1 MGKKRARSRALLQ
14 AETGDADQQGGGHF
28 WLIQVVAM
36 TAIKAA
42 SGFLP
47 EPSTSG
53 DRCSSSRRAA
63 TSSASFDS
71 SPSRAAIGGP
81 SALGSLC
88 CASLFGLLLAFGP
101 APEAQ
106 AQTPTLSISAP
117 ANENEGNSGTRDVT
131 FTVSLSSA
139 ASYTIFYRLCFS
151 GTATWSSSVSSFS
164 TGADYR
170 LIANGRDIRVSPTD
184 HGNCPTG
191 NGVVSPGATSDRTY
205 TIRIKGDTAA
215 ESDETVI
222 VKLAPTF
229 PTFIT
234 GTSTVTYTIL
244 DDDRPRVTSITRQ
257 TPSSSPTDADSLT
270 WRVTFNEAVQNV
282 DATDFSIS
290 GTTAALAVAAV
301 PDTNA
306 YDVTASGGD
315 LADLIS
321 TGDSVVV
328 TLSFANGQDIE
339 DSDGA
344 ALITTTPT
352 GTNDNTFE
360 VANTATLSIG
370 LSQMSITEG
379 HASEDRST
387 VVNYGMSQGYPASFP
402 FLACVDVASS
412 TATHRTASGG
422 KAADFN
428 LVEFSSPY
436 GNVPLTADGGNCHLY
451 TYPANTT
458 NQTLRLSVLG
468 DRTAEG
474 DERAVVSIKRAPGT
488 PANVVLG
495 TSSATLSITNDDGM
509 PPVITIAAGTSPVEE
524 GTVTSFTVNANPA
537 PAVVDLDVS
546 VVVSQS
552 GAVVT
557 SENLL
562 GTKTVTIPVNA
573 TSAGYTV
580 ATDNDM
586 IDEVNGSVTV
596 MVSSETEGYTVGS
609 PSSATVTVNDNDVQR
624 ISDRQE
630 LVSNISKEEVSAVA
644 PTGGAGGSC
653 LAQRFQT
660 GTNAN
665 GYNIES
671 IVMKVG
677 SLHTSGT
684 PIITVREDASNNPD
698 MTFAFS
704 TTINPPFTPNALH
717 EFMIDQRG
725 TRLAANTRYWIVNC
739 HEGSGSGLS
748 WVPTSENAGIDT
760 GAAPGWTIQST
771 YRVGEDNTAGSGHSL
786 KLQIKGTLINTADRT
801 APRVTSIERQSP
813 STSPTDADSLT
824 WRVTFSE
831 AVARVDAG
839 DFQVSG
845 TTATLAVAAVLGN
858 TYDVTASGGD
868 LAGAVG
874 TVMLSFANGQN
885 ISDRTGN
892 PLANTT
898 PTGTND
904 NTFVVSGD
912 QPISMHPVLVSN
924 ISKERSGSRSSTGG
938 SNQTCLAQRFRTGTN
953 TAGYNLES
961 VVVKMG
967 SLHTSG
973 EPDMTVREDS
983 SNSPGE
989 ALYVLSNPRTFT
1001 PNALHEFMV
1010 GQRNAGLAANTW
1022 YWVRNCHDTS
1032 VSGFSWDHTISNA
1045 GIDPGA
1051 ADGWNIQ
1058 SGYRVSTQNIGGPSL
1073 QLQIRGTPIAST
1085 DRTAPRVVSIT
1096 RQTPSTSVTD
1106 ADSLTWRVTFNEA
1119 VQNVDVGDFQISG
1132 TTATLAVAAVAG
1144 VNAYD
1149 VTASGGDL
1157 DGLSGTVTLSFA
1169 NGQNIQDSSGNSL
1182 ANTTPTETND
1192 NTFVVDNTPVPV
1204 ITIAGGT
1211 SEVEEGE
1218 EASFTVN
1225 ASPAPTTNLDVSV
1238 AVSQSGAF
1246 VASGD
1251 RGAKT
1256 VTITANTTSSTYTVP
1271 TVNDMMDE
1279 SNGSVTVTVNQGTGY
1294 TVGSTAVA
1302 TLTVNDNDTAAVNIS
1317 TATVMV
1323 TEAAGAGRTE
1333 DYTVVLA
1340 TLPSHGVTIT
1350 VTSSDATAAT
1360 VSPATLTFTTSNWN
1374 SAQTV
1379 TVMAVDDSVD
1389 EIGNR
1394 SVTISHGASSSDGNY
1409 NGNTIS
1415 IPSVTAAV
1423 VDDDG
1428 AGLVI
1433 DETGTPKRTEVSE
1446 GGTTTDTY
1454 RVALNTEPT
1463 HDVTVT
1469 VTASTGVQVSTGGA
1483 AAATAT
1489 FTFTP
1494 SNWSSAQTV
1503 TVTGVDDTTDDPG
1516 GGREVSINHTAISTD
1531 PSYSIS
1537 SGFGSTVEVTVRDDD
1552 ATTVILSGAVGNL
1565 EEGERKTFTI
1575 TLGRGLVQG
1584 ETLTVPL
1591 TFRGTAT
1598 RNMDYTL
1605 SGTAATGV
1613 DYNNLNT
1620 GSTRVVFTGP
1630 ASGATATSASITLSA
1645 TVDGVAE
1652 SALETVDIVSG
1663 IITNTG
1669 LTNAGGVRP
1678 TASLAPFTIADGVLA
1693 GVTITEAGGSTTV
1706 TEAAGSRTD
1715 SYTLVLN
1722 SQPTA
1727 SVTITVTSSDA
1738 TAATVSPA
1746 TLTFTPSN
1754 WSSAQTVTVTGVD
1767 DRVRSGNR
1775 PVTIRHSATSSHAL
1789 YNGIPIPD
1797 VTATV
1802 VDTGTTAPSM
1812 LPAVELGAAAY
1823 SGGETSGNR
1832 TVNVALSATPAF
1844 TAATTVSY
1852 SVSGTATAGQD
1863 FTPLP
1868 GTVSITGA
1876 SGTIP
1881 ITILDDQIDDDGETI
1896 VLTLTGANGYTVGSQ
1911 GSTTITI
1918 VDDDG
1923 MTTPPPPSTLP
1934 VVSITGGAASNEGQD
1949 ARFTVTATPAP
1960 AAGEPISVNVRI
1972 VDSGDFASSGQT
1984 GSRSI
1989 TIDTSGTASFMV
2001 TTEDDTIQ
2009 EEDGR
2014 ITATIQPGSGY
2025 TPHGST
2031 ASASVTVTDDEVVML
2046 STPNLRVVAG
2056 GSASYQVALDALP
2069 TGDVTV
2075 TIHVGGVN
2083 GEGDAP
2089 SPNPSLLT
2097 FTPANWDLDQSVT
2110 LTAPEEGDLTGAAFT
2125 LTHTANGG
2133 GHVDVSTTM
2142 TLTVVAAYSS
2152 KETKAWHLRLGRT
2165 LSHQVVDALQDR
2177 LTAPPTTALQLA
2189 VAGEPITRTI
2199 ALAEHEGLLSKAM
2212 GFETVTPQALLEG
2225 SSFNVATETE
2235 GGAPRLAFWGQGA
2248 FSSFR
2253 GEPQDLSLDGGV
2265 TTLLLGADWHTER
2278 WQAGA
2283 ALSQSWGSGSY
2294 DGDNGADGE
2303 ITSTVTGLFPYGR
2316 HALTPRLGL
2325 WAVAGYGWGQLYLK
2339 PHGHGDDPT
2348 PNTTLGMAAVGLDG
2362 VLLHGGSEG
2371 ITLTT
2376 TADVL
2381 TLNAS
2386 SAAVDGLESS
2396 EGSLSRLRLGIEA
2409 TRPFPLSNGASLL
2422 PAMEMGIRQDGGD
2435 AETGFGLDLGTG
2447 ILWTDPERG
2456 ISGSFQ
2462 GRTLLA
2468 HAEEHFQEHGLA
2480 LSFSWQPNPDNRG
2493 PSLSIGHTIGAT
2505 AEGGMD
2511 ALLNPTTMEGLDTTP
2526 SGGQRF
2532 AAELAYGFPAYND
2545 HITLTPALALALSPT
2560 SRNYS
2565 LLWSVAPYAEQLHQD
2580 EPWQLSLAGEWHH
2593 HSTTTPAVDH
2603 SLKLT
2608 FSTLF

>member
-1 MGKKRARSRALLQ
+1 MP
-14 AETGDADQQGGGHF
+14 
-28 WLIQVVAM
+28 W
-36 TAIKAA
+36 
-42 SGFLP
+42 
-47 EPSTSG
+47 
-53 DRCSSSRRAA
+53 
-63 TSSASFDS
+63 
-71 SPSRAAIGGP
+71 
-81 SALGSLC
+81 GSLC

-106 AQTPTLSISAP
+106 AQTLSLSASAS
-117 ANENEGNSGTRDVT
+117 ANEEGSSGTRDVT
-131 FTVSLSSA
+131 FTVSLSSTVP
-139 ASYTIFYRLCFS
+139 YDTLYRLCFS
-151 GTATWSSSVSSFS
+151 GTATWSSDDSGLSA
-164 TGADYR
+164 GADYR
-170 LIANGRDIRVSPTD
+170 IFIGGVGTRATRRDDNCNQSP
-184 HGNCPTG
+184 
-191 NGVVSPGATSDRTY
+191 SGAVASGTTSDQTF
-205 TIRIKGDTAA
+205 TIRINGDTDA
-215 ESDETVI
+215 ELDETVI
-222 VKLAPTF
+222 VRVLPTIPSWITTAAPD
-229 PTFIT
+229 
-234 GTSTVTYTIL
+234 TVIYTIL
-244 DDDRPRVTSITRQ
+244 DDDGPRVNSIVRQ
-257 TPSSSPTDADSLT
+257 EPSSSPTAEDALT
-270 WRVTFNEAVQNV
+270 WRVTFNNAVQNV
-282 DATDFSIS
+282 DATDFTIS
-290 GTTAALAVAAV
+290 GTTAALAVTAV

-328 TLSFANGQDIE
+328 TLSFANGQDIA
-339 DSDGA
+339 DSDGD
-344 ALITTTPT
+344 ALIITTPR

-387 VVNYGMSQGYPASFP
+387 VVNYELSQGYPAPFP
-402 FLACVDVASS
+402 FLACVDVADS

-428 LVEFSSPY
+428 LVNFSSPY

-474 DERAVVSIKRAPGT
+474 DEEAVVSIKRAPGT

-495 TSSATLSITNDDGM
+495 TASATLSITNDDGT
-509 PPVITIAAGTSPVEE
+509 PSVITIAAGTSPVEE
-524 GTVTSFTVNANPA
+524 GTVASFTVNANTA

-546 VVVSQS
+546 VAVSQS

-562 GTKTVTIPVNA
+562 DTKTVTIPVNA

-596 MVSSETEGYTVGS
+596 MVSSATEGYTVGS
-609 PSSATVTVNDNDVQR
+609 PSSATVTVNDNDVQL
-624 ISDRQE
+624 ISDTQE

-698 MTFAFS
+698 MTFAFF

-717 EFMIDQRG
+717 EFMIDQRDA
-725 TRLAANTRYWIVNC
+725 RLAANTRYWIVNC
-739 HEGSGSGLS
+739 HDTSGSGLS

-786 KLQIKGTLINTADRT
+786 KLQIKGTFINTADRT

-831 AVARVDAG
+831 VVARVNAA

-845 TTATLAVAAVLGN
+845 TTASLAVAAVLGN

-885 ISDRTGN
+885 ITDRTGN
-892 PLANTT
+892 TLANTT

-912 QPISMHPVLVSN
+912 QPISTHPVLVSN

-938 SNQTCLAQRFRTGTN
+938 GSQTCLAQRFRTGTN

-961 VVVKMG
+961 VVVKVG

-973 EPDMTVREDS
+973 IPEMRVHEDS

-989 ALYVLSNPRTFT
+989 VLYVLSNPSTFT
-1001 PNALHEFMV
+1001 PNALHEFMM
-1010 GQRNAGLAANTW
+1010 GQSDARLDANTW

-1032 VSGFSWDHTISNA
+1032 VSGFSWDYTISNA
-1045 GIDPGA
+1045 GIDTGA

-1058 SGYRVSTQNIGGPSL
+1058 SGYRASTQNISGSSL
-1073 QLQIRGTPIAST
+1073 QLQIRGTPIASV

-1144 VNAYD
+1144 ANAYD

-1157 DGLSGTVTLSFA
+1157 AGLSGTVTLSFA
-1169 NGQNIQDSSGNSL
+1169 NGQTIQDSSGNSL
-1182 ANTTPTETND
+1182 AITTPTETND

-1211 SEVEEGE
+1211 SPVEEGTG
-1218 EASFTVN
+1218 ASFTVN
-1225 ASPAPTTNLDVSV
+1225 ASPATTTNLDVSV

-1302 TLTVNDNDTAAVNIS
+1302 TVTVNDNDTAAVNIS

-1350 VTSSDATAAT
+1350 VTSSDPTAAT
-1360 VSPATLTFTTSNWN
+1360 VSPATLTFTTTNWN

-1379 TVMAVDDSVD
+1379 TVMGVDDSVD
-1389 EIGNR
+1389 QTGNR
-1394 SVTISHGASSSDGNY
+1394 SVTISHGATSSDGNY

-1454 RVALNTEPT
+1454 KVALNTEPT

-1469 VTASTGVQVSTGGA
+1469 VTASTGVLVSTGGA
-1483 AAATAT
+1483 AAATAS
-1489 FTFTP
+1489 FTFSP

-1516 GGREVSINHTAISTD
+1516 GAREVSINHTAISTD

-1645 TVDGVAE
+1645 TADGVAE
-1652 SALETVDIVSG
+1652 NALETVDIVSG

-1669 LTNAGGVRP
+1669 LTDAGGVMP

-1693 GVTITEAGGSTTV
+1693 GVTITEAGGFTTV
-1706 TEAAGSRTD
+1706 TEAAGGRTD
-1715 SYTLVLN
+1715 TYTLVLN

-1727 SVTITVTSSDA
+1727 SVTITVTSSDP

-1754 WSSAQTVTVTGVD
+1754 WSSAQAVTVTGVD
-1767 DRVRSGNR
+1767 DRLRSGNR

-1789 YNGIPIPD
+1789 YNGITIPD

-1812 LPAVELGAAAY
+1812 LPAVEWGATAY

-1832 TVNVALSATPAF
+1832 TVNVALSATPPF

-1852 SVSGTATAGQD
+1852 SLSGTATAGQD

-1868 GTVSITGA
+1868 GTVSITGG

-1881 ITILDDQIDDDGETI
+1881 VTILDDQIDDDGETI
-1896 VLTLTGANGYTVGSQ
+1896 ILTLTGANGYTLGYQ

-1934 VVSITGGAASNEGQD
+1934 VVTITRGAAINEGAD
-1949 ARFTVTATPAP
+1949 ARFTLTAIPAP
-1960 AAGEPISVNVRI
+1960 AAGEPISVNMRI
-1972 VDSGDFASSGQT
+1972 DDSGDFASSGQT

-2001 TTEDDTIQ
+2001 TTEDDTTQ

-2014 ITATIQPGSGY
+2014 ITATIQRGSGY

-2056 GSASYQVALDALP
+2056 GSASYQVALDARP
-2069 TGDVTV
+2069 TGDVIV
-2075 TIHVGGVN
+2075 TIHVSGVN

-2097 FTPANWDLDQSVT
+2097 FTPANWDLAQSVT
-2110 LTAPEEGDLTGAAFT
+2110 LTAPEEGDLTGAAIT

-2142 TLTVVAAYSS
+2142 TLTVVASYSS

-2165 LSHQVVDALQDR
+2165 LSQQVVTALQDR
-2177 LTAPPTTALQLA
+2177 LTAPPTTRLQLA
-2189 VAGEPITRTI
+2189 VAGEPITRDI
-2199 ALAEHEGLLSKAM
+2199 ALAEHEGLLSKAL
-2212 GFETVTPQALLEG
+2212 GFETVTPQALLDG

-2235 GGAPRLAFWGQGA
+2235 GRAPRLAFWGQGA

-2253 GEPQDLSLDGGV
+2253 GEPEDLSLDGAV

-2294 DGDNGADGE
+2294 DGNNGADGE

-2325 WAVAGYGWGQLYLK
+2325 WAVAGYGWGQLSLK
-2339 PHGHGDDPT
+2339 PHGHGDDAT

-2362 VLLHGGSEG
+2362 VLLHGGSKG

-2381 TLNAS
+2381 TLKAS
-2386 SAAVDGLESS
+2386 SAAVDGLDSS

-2435 AETGFGLDLGTG
+2435 AETGFGLDLGAG
-2447 ILWTDPERG
+2447 ILWSDPERG
-2456 ISGSFQ
+2456 ISGSLQ

-2468 HAEEHFQEHGLA
+2468 HAEEDFQEQGLA

-2493 PSLSIGHTIGAT
+2493 PSLSMRHTIGAT
-2505 AEGGMD
+2505 AQAGMD
-2511 ALLNPTTMEGLDTTP
+2511 ALLKPTTIEGVNTIP
-2526 SGGQRF
+2526 SSGQRL
-2532 AAELAYGFPAYND
+2532 AAELAYGFPAYNN
-2545 HITLTPALALALSPT
+2545 ITLTPALALALSPT
-2560 SRNYS
+2560 SSNYS
-2565 LLWSVAPYAEQLHQD
+2565 LLWSLAPYAEQLHHD
-2580 EPWQLSLAGEWHH
+2580 EPWQLSLAGEWHQ
-2593 HSTTTPAVDH
+2593 HSTTNPAVDH

>member
-14 AETGDADQQGGGHF
+14 AETGDADQEGRGKGHF

-71 SPSRAAIGGP
+71 SPSPAAIGGP
-81 SALGSLC
+81 LPWGSLC
-88 CASLFGLLLAFGP
+88 CASLFSLLLAFGP

-106 AQTPTLSISAP
+106 AQTLSISAP
-117 ANENEGNSGTRDVT
+117 ANENEGNSGTRDLT
-131 FTVSLSSA
+131 FTVSLSS
-139 ASYTIFYRLCFS
+139 SVIQYTGYKVCFS
-151 GTATWSSSVSSFS
+151 GTATRSTSVP
-164 TGADYR
+164 ADYE
-170 LIANGRDIRVSPTD
+170 LFWLTTKWQQSCITSGVTGGVTSNTEVSIRV
-184 HGNCPTG
+184 
-191 NGVVSPGATSDRTY
+191 R
-205 TIRIKGDTAA
+205 GDTDV
-215 ESDETVI
+215 EPNETVVATLSLVPGQI
-222 VKLAPTF
+222 PSGVIL
-229 PTFIT
+229 
-234 GTSTVTYTIL
+234 GTSTATYTIL
-244 DDDRPRVTSITRQ
+244 NDDIRVTSITRQ
-257 TPSSSPTDADSLT
+257 SPSTSPTDADSLT
-270 WRVTFNEAVQNV
+270 WRVTFNEAMQNV
-282 DATDFSIS
+282 DATDFTIS
-290 GTTAALAVAAV
+290 GTTAALAVAGV
-301 PDTNA
+301 DGTNA
-306 YDVTASGGD
+306 YDVTASGGN

-321 TGDSVVV
+321 TGDPVVV

-339 DSDGA
+339 DSDGN
-344 ALITTTPT
+344 ALTITTPT

-360 VANTATLSIG
+360 VNNTATLSIG

-387 VVNYGMSQGYPASFP
+387 VVNYGMSSLGYPEAFP

-436 GNVPLTADGGNCHLY
+436 DSVPLTADGGNCHLY

-468 DRTAEG
+468 DGTAED

-488 PANVVLG
+488 PAKVVLG
-495 TSSATLSITNDDGM
+495 TSSATLTITNDDGT

-546 VVVSQS
+546 VVVSQG

-562 GTKTVTIPVNA
+562 GTKTVTIPVNT
-573 TSAGYTV
+573 TSAGYSV

-586 IDEVNGSVTV
+586 SNEVNGNVTV
-596 MVSSETEGYTVGS
+596 TVNSKEEGYTVGS

-624 ISDRQE
+624 ISDTQE

-644 PTGGAGGSC
+644 PTGGADGSC

-698 MTFAFS
+698 MTFAFF
-704 TTINPPFTPNALH
+704 TTINPARFTPNALH
-717 EFMIDQRG
+717 EFMIDQRDA
-725 TRLAANTRYWIVNC
+725 RLAANTRYWIVNC
-739 HEGSGSGLS
+739 HKGSGSGLS

-771 YRVGEDNTAGSGHSL
+771 YRVGGDNAAGSGHSL
-786 KLQIKGTLINTADRT
+786 KLQIKGTFINTADRT

-831 AVARVDAG
+831 VVARVNAG

-845 TTATLAVAAVLGN
+845 TTASLAVAAVRGN

-874 TVMLSFANGQN
+874 TVMLSFASGQN

-904 NTFVVSGD
+904 STFVVSGD

-938 SNQTCLAQRFRTGTN
+938 SNQTCLAQRFQTGTN

-973 EPDMTVREDS
+973 EPDMTVHEDS

-989 ALYVLSNPRTFT
+989 VLYTLSNPRTFT

-1010 GQRNAGLAANTW
+1010 RDARLAANTW

-1058 SGYRVSTQNIGGPSL
+1058 SGYRASTQNISGSSL
-1073 QLQIRGTPIAST
+1073 QLQIRGTPIASV
-1085 DRTAPRVVSIT
+1085 DSTAPRVVSIT

-1132 TTATLAVAAVAG
+1132 TTASLAVATVAG

-1157 DGLSGTVTLSFA
+1157 ADLSGTVTLSFA
-1169 NGQNIQDSSGNSL
+1169 NGQTIQDSSGNSL

-1204 ITIAGGT
+1204 ITIAGDT
-1211 SEVEEGE
+1211 SEVEEGM

-1225 ASPAPTTNLDVSV
+1225 ASPATTTNLDVSV

-1302 TLTVNDNDTAAVNIS
+1302 TVTVNDNDTAAVNIS

-1379 TVMAVDDSVD
+1379 TVMGVDDSVD
-1389 EIGNR
+1389 QTGNR
-1394 SVTISHGASSSDGNY
+1394 SVTISHGAASSDGNY

-1433 DETGTPKRTEVSE
+1433 DETGTPKGTEVSE

-1454 RVALNTEPT
+1454 SVALNTEPT
-1463 HDVTVT
+1463 HEVTVT

-1483 AAATAT
+1483 AAATAS
-1489 FTFTP
+1489 FTFTTA
-1494 SNWSSAQTV
+1494 NWSSAQTV

-1516 GGREVSINHTAISTD
+1516 GAREVSINHTAISTD

-1630 ASGATATSASITLSA
+1630 DSGATATMASITLSA
-1645 TVDGVAE
+1645 TADGVAE
-1652 SALETVDIVSG
+1652 NALETVDIVSG

-1669 LTNAGGVRP
+1669 LTHAGGVIP

-1693 GVTITEAGGSTTV
+1693 GVTITESGGSTTV
-1706 TEAAGSRTD
+1706 TEAAGSPTD
-1715 SYTLVLN
+1715 TYTLVLN

-1738 TAATVSPA
+1738 TAATVSPP

-1754 WSSAQTVTVTGVD
+1754 WSSAQAVTVTGVD
-1767 DRVRSGNR
+1767 DRLRSGNR
-1775 PVTIRHSATSSHAL
+1775 PVTIRHSATSSHPL
-1789 YNGIPIPD
+1789 YNGITIPD

-1802 VDTGTTAPSM
+1802 VDTGTTAPSI

-1844 TAATTVSY
+1844 TAATTISY

-1868 GTVSITGA
+1868 GTVSITGG

-1881 ITILDDQIDDDGETI
+1881 VTILDDQIDDDGETI
-1896 VLTLTGANGYTVGSQ
+1896 ILTLTGANGYTLGSQ

-1934 VVSITGGAASNEGQD
+1934 VVTITGGAAINEGQD

-1960 AAGEPISVNVRI
+1960 AAGEPISVNMRI
-1972 VDSGDFASSGQT
+1972 GDSGDFASSGQT

-2001 TTEDDTIQ
+2001 TTEDDTTQ

-2014 ITATIQPGSGY
+2014 ITATIQPASGY

-2056 GSASYQVALDALP
+2056 GSASYQVALDARP
-2069 TGDVTV
+2069 TGDVIV
-2075 TIHVGGVN
+2075 TIHVSGVN

-2097 FTPANWDLDQSVT
+2097 FTPANWHLAQSVT
-2110 LTAPEEGDLTGAAFT
+2110 LTAPEEGDLTGAAIT

-2142 TLTVVAAYSS
+2142 TLTVVASYSS

-2165 LSHQVVDALQDR
+2165 LSQQVVDALQDR
-2177 LTAPPTTALQLA
+2177 LTAPPTTGLQLA

-2253 GEPQDLSLDGGV
+2253 GEPETLSLDGAV

-2283 ALSQSWGSGSY
+2283 ALSHSWGSGSY
-2294 DGDNGADGE
+2294 DVNNGADGE

-2325 WAVAGYGWGQLYLK
+2325 WAVAGYGWGQLSLN
-2339 PHGHGDDPT
+2339 PHGTGDDAT

-2435 AETGFGLDLGTG
+2435 AETGFGLDLGAG
-2447 ILWTDPERG
+2447 ILWSDPERG
-2456 ISGSFQ
+2456 ISGSLQ

-2468 HAEEHFQEHGLA
+2468 HAEEDFQEQGLA

-2505 AEGGMD
+2505 AEGGID
-2511 ALLNPTTMEGLDTTP
+2511 ALLKPTTIEGLNTTP
-2526 SGGQRF
+2526 SSGQRF
-2532 AAELAYGFPAYND
+2532 AAEFAYGFHAYNN
-2545 HITLTPALALALSPT
+2545 ITLTPALALALSPT
-2560 SRNYS
+2560 TSNYT
-2565 LLWSVAPYAEQLHQD
+2565 LLWSLAPYAEQLHHD
-2580 EPWQLSLAGEWHH
+2580 EPWQLSLAGEWHQH
-2593 HSTTTPAVDH
+2593 NTTNPAVDH

>member
-1 MGKKRARSRALLQ
+1 MP
-14 AETGDADQQGGGHF
+14 
-28 WLIQVVAM
+28 W
-36 TAIKAA
+36 
-42 SGFLP
+42 
-47 EPSTSG
+47 
-53 DRCSSSRRAA
+53 
-63 TSSASFDS
+63 
-71 SPSRAAIGGP
+71 
-81 SALGSLC
+81 GSLC

-106 AQTPTLSISAP
+106 AQTTLSISAP
-117 ANENEGNSGTRDVT
+117 ANENEGNSGTRDLT
-131 FTVSLSSA
+131 FTVSLSS
-139 ASYTIFYRLCFS
+139 SVIQYTGYKVCFS
-151 GTATWSSSVSSFS
+151 GTATRSTSVP
-164 TGADYR
+164 ADYELFWLR
-170 LIANGRDIRVSPTD
+170 NKWQQSCITSGVTGGLTSNTEVSIRV
-184 HGNCPTG
+184 
-191 NGVVSPGATSDRTY
+191 R
-205 TIRIKGDTAA
+205 GDTDV
-215 ESDETVI
+215 EPNETVVATLSLVPGQI
-222 VKLAPTF
+222 PSGVTL
-229 PTFIT
+229 
-234 GTSTVTYTIL
+234 GTSTATYTIL
-244 DDDRPRVTSITRQ
+244 NDDIRVTSITRQ
-257 TPSSSPTDADSLT
+257 SPSTSPTDADSLT
-270 WRVTFNEAVQNV
+270 WRVTFNEAMQNV
-282 DATDFSIS
+282 DATDFTIS
-290 GTTAALAVAAV
+290 GTTAALAVAGV
-301 PDTNA
+301 DGTNA
-306 YDVTASGGD
+306 YDVTASGGN
-315 LADLIS
+315 LANLIS
-321 TGDSVVV
+321 TGDPVVV

-339 DSDGA
+339 DSDGN
-344 ALITTTPT
+344 ALTITTPT

-360 VANTATLSIG
+360 VNNTATLSIG

-379 HASEDRST
+379 HSSEDRST
-387 VVNYGMSQGYPASFP
+387 VVNYGMSSLGYPEAFP

-436 GNVPLTADGGNCHLY
+436 DSVPLNADGGNCHLY

-468 DRTAEG
+468 DGTAEG

-495 TSSATLSITNDDGM
+495 TASATLSITNDDGT

-557 SENLL
+557 SGNLL

-586 IDEVNGSVTV
+586 SNEVNGNVTV
-596 MVSSETEGYTVGS
+596 TVNSKEEGYTVGS

-624 ISDRQE
+624 ISDTQE

-644 PTGGAGGSC
+644 PTGGTDGSC

-698 MTFAFS
+698 MTFAFF
-704 TTINPPFTPNALH
+704 TTINPARFTPNALH
-717 EFMIDQRG
+717 EFMIDQRDA
-725 TRLAANTRYWIVNC
+725 RLAANTRYWIVNC
-739 HEGSGSGLS
+739 HDTSGSGLS

-760 GAAPGWTIQST
+760 GAAPGWTIQSI

-786 KLQIKGTLINTADRT
+786 KLQIKGTFINTADRT

-831 AVARVDAG
+831 AVARVNAA

-845 TTATLAVAAVLGN
+845 TTASLAVAAVRGN

-885 ISDRTGN
+885 ITDRTGN
-892 PLANTT
+892 TLANTT

-912 QPISMHPVLVSN
+912 QPISTHPVLVSN

-938 SNQTCLAQRFRTGTN
+938 SNQTCLAQRFQTGTN

-961 VVVKMG
+961 VVVKVG

-973 EPDMTVREDS
+973 IPEMTVHEDS

-989 ALYVLSNPRTFT
+989 SLYTLSNPRTFT

-1010 GQRNAGLAANTW
+1010 RNARLAANTW
-1022 YWVRNCHDTS
+1022 YWVGNCHSTS
-1032 VSGFSWDHTISNA
+1032 VSGFSWDYTISNA

-1058 SGYRVSTQNIGGPSL
+1058 SGYRASTQNISGSSL
-1073 QLQIRGTPIAST
+1073 QLQIRGTPIASV

-1119 VQNVDVGDFQISG
+1119 VQNVDIGDFQISG

-1149 VTASGGDL
+1149 VTASSGDL
-1157 DGLSGTVTLSFA
+1157 AGLSGTVTLSFA
-1169 NGQNIQDSSGNSL
+1169 NGQTIQDSSGNSL
-1182 ANTTPTETND
+1182 AITTPTETND

-1211 SEVEEGE
+1211 SDVEEGE
-1218 EASFTVN
+1218 GASFTVN

-1302 TLTVNDNDTAAVNIS
+1302 TVTVNDNDTAAVNIS

-1379 TVMAVDDSVD
+1379 TVMGVDDSVD
-1389 EIGNR
+1389 QTGNR
-1394 SVTISHGASSSDGNY
+1394 SVTISHGATSSDGNY

-1433 DETGTPKRTEVSE
+1433 DETGTPKRTEVNE
-1446 GGTTTDTY
+1446 GGTTTMDTY
-1454 RVALNTEPT
+1454 TVALNTEPT

-1469 VTASTGVQVSTGGA
+1469 VTASAGVQVSTGGA
-1483 AAATAT
+1483 AAATAS
-1489 FTFTP
+1489 FTFTTA
-1494 SNWSSAQTV
+1494 NWSSAQTV

-1516 GGREVSINHTAISTD
+1516 GAREVSINHTAISTD

-1613 DYNNLNT
+1613 DYSNLNT

-1630 ASGATATSASITLSA
+1630 DSGATATMASITLSA
-1645 TVDGVAE
+1645 TADGVAE
-1652 SALETVDIVSG
+1652 NALETVDIVSG

-1669 LTNAGGVRP
+1669 LTDAGGVIP

-1715 SYTLVLN
+1715 TYTVVLN

-1727 SVTITVTSSDA
+1727 SVTITVMSSDA

-1754 WSSAQTVTVTGVD
+1754 WSSAQAVTVTGVD
-1767 DRVRSGNR
+1767 DRLRSGNR

-1812 LPAVELGAAAY
+1812 LPAVEWGATAY

-1868 GTVSITGA
+1868 GTVSITGG

-1896 VLTLTGANGYTVGSQ
+1896 ILTLTGANGYTVGSQ

-1949 ARFTVTATPAP
+1949 ARFTLTATPAP

-1972 VDSGDFASSGQT
+1972 GDSGDFASSGQT

-2014 ITATIQPGSGY
+2014 ITATIQRGSGY

-2056 GSASYQVALDALP
+2056 GSASYQVALDARP
-2069 TGDVTV
+2069 TGDVIV
-2075 TIHVGGVN
+2075 TIHVSGVN

-2097 FTPANWDLDQSVT
+2097 FTPANWDLAQSVT
-2110 LTAPEEGDLTGAAFT
+2110 LTAPEEGDLTGAAIT

-2142 TLTVVAAYSS
+2142 TLTVVASYSS

-2165 LSHQVVDALQDR
+2165 LSQQVVTALQDR
-2177 LTAPPTTALQLA
+2177 LTAPPTTRLQLA
-2189 VAGEPITRTI
+2189 VAGEPITRDI
-2199 ALAEHEGLLSKAM
+2199 ALAEHEGLLSKAL
-2212 GFETVTPQALLEG
+2212 GFETVTPQALLDG

-2235 GGAPRLAFWGQGA
+2235 GRAPRLAFWGQGA

-2253 GEPQDLSLDGGV
+2253 GEPEDLSLDGGV

-2294 DGDNGADGE
+2294 DVNNGADGE
-2303 ITSTVTGLFPYGR
+2303 ITSTLTGLFPYGR

-2325 WAVAGYGWGQLYLK
+2325 WAVAGYGWGQLSLK
-2339 PHGHGDDPT
+2339 PHGHGDDAT

-2371 ITLTT
+2371 ITLST

-2381 TLNAS
+2381 TLKAS

-2435 AETGFGLDLGTG
+2435 AETGFGLDLGAG
-2447 ILWTDPERG
+2447 ILWSDPERG
-2456 ISGSFQ
+2456 ISGSLQ

-2468 HAEEHFQEHGLA
+2468 HAQEDFQEQGLA

-2493 PSLSIGHTIGAT
+2493 PSLSMGHTIGAT
-2505 AEGGMD
+2505 AEGGID
-2511 ALLNPTTMEGLDTTP
+2511 ALLKPTTMEGYNTNP
-2526 SGGQRF
+2526 SSGQRF

-2560 SRNYS
+2560 SSNYS
-2565 LLWSVAPYAEQLHQD
+2565 LLWSLAPYTEQQLQG
-2580 EPWQLSLAGEWHH
+2580 EPWQLSLAGEWHQ